1 MKEPT
6 DDTDRC
12 TGNAG
17 TACGRAGAGVCALCV
32 RRRGPEVGLEE
43 WARPGGG
50 GARGPGGLGLMLG
63 AWGAGE
69 VVGRGWVT
77 RTGLR
82 FKATAGQLAGLP
94 AATQN

>member
-1 MKEPT
+1 MTRT
-6 DDTDRC
+6 DERATQAQRV
-12 TGNAG
+12 GG
-17 TACGRAGAGVCALCV
+17 PVSACVCCV

-43 WARPGGG
+43 WAKPG
-50 GARGPGGLGLMLG
+50 RGRGLSLMLG

-82 FKATAGQLAGLP
+82 FEATAGQLAGLP

>member
-1 MKEPT
+1 M
-6 DDTDRC
+6 
-12 TGNAG
+12 
-17 TACGRAGAGVCALCV
+17 CALCV